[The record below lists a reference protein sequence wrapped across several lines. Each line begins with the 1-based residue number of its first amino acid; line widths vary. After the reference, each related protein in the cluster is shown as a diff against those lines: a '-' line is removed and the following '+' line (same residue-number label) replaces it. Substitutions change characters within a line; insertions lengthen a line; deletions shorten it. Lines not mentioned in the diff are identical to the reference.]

1 MRIETLLFWVGAIT
15 ATIAFVGLIHRTFF
29 VPLYKKIKWHED
41 FRKLW
46 DGVEATDTMKE
57 IPGVV
62 KRLNR
67 IDGELKSNGGS
78 TMKDIVDRNHEDLQT
93 VMQSLDKI
101 CQSVERMEDRQIIT
115 MRDIESEIK
124 HRRDDRVRTEYN
136 TKVLWEAVESLGVP
150 LPDPIEYGDDNG

>member
-1 MRIETLLFWVGAIT
+1 MRVESLLFWVGAIT
-15 ATIAFVGLIHRTFF
+15 AVIAFITLIHRTFL
-29 VPLYKKIKWHED
+29 VPLYKKLKWHED
-41 FRKLW
+41 FRKMW

-57 IPGVV
+57 IPGVI

-78 TMKDIVDRNHEDLQT
+78 TMKDTLNKNHEDLQS
-93 VMQSLDKI
+93 VMSSLEKI
-101 CQSVERMEDRQIIT
+101 CKSIGRIEDRQILLV
-115 MRDIESEIK
+115 RDIESEIK